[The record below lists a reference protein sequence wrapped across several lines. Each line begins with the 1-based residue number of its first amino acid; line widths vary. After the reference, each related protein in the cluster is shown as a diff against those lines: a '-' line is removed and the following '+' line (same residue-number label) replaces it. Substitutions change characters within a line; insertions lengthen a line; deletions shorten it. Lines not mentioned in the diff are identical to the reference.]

1 MKILE
6 YISYMIVPIMIMYI
20 ILSASRK
27 KIKVYDCF
35 VDGVFEGAKI
45 TFRIFPNI
53 LAIIVA
59 ITIFRSSGALK
70 LIIKLIE
77 PITNLFKIPKEIIP
91 LGFMSSV
98 SRRSFTWIAY
108 GCFKAIWHRHSN
120 RKNSIYNFR

>member
-35 VDGVFEGAKI
+35 VDGVFEGAKT

-59 ITIFRSSGALK
+59 ITIFRSSGALE

-108 GCFKAIWHRHSN
+108 GYFKAIWHRHGN